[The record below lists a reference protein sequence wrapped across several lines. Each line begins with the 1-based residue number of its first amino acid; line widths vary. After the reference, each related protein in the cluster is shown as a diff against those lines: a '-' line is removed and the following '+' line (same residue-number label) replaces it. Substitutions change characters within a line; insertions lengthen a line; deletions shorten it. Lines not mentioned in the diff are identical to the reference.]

1 LVALTDRVPARNVYV
16 VGAALT
22 ALSRLG
28 FAFVADGFWWGLVL
42 RAAAA
47 IGCAGAYMPGL
58 KAVADTLEGNAR

>member
-1 LVALTDRVPARNVYV
+1 V